1 MNESSYCSPSSP
13 AFGVGSDMDL
23 GHPNKCVVI
32 PCFNLHF
39 SDDLRCGAS
48 FVCLFAICVSSLVR
62 CLLRSLTHILIGL
75 LVTLLLSFES
85 SLYILDTVFFQMCLL
100 QIFSPSLWLV
110 FSFS

>member
-48 FVCLFAICVSSLVR
+48 FVCLFAICVSSFSEVSVKVF
-62 CLLRSLTHILIGL
+62 SLFFFFNLFLIGG
-75 LVTLLLSFES
+75 
-85 SLYILDTVFFQMCLL
+85 
-100 QIFSPSLWLV
+100 
-110 FSFS
+110 